1 MENKNLF
8 TNGARLVRRHL
19 RIVVWIFVVNL
30 ILAWFASGPV
40 RTTISPILDHSLSS
54 RRMVH
59 EFDLGA
65 WIELIREPSV
75 PLRSFAAG
83 SLHFSMIFVL
93 YMIFING
100 GVLTVYRE
108 DRKLTKAEF
117 FEMSGA
123 YLWRI
128 VRLVLISCIPFAIL
142 GALFSSLSGWSDMLT
157 SDATNAHT
165 GFWVLLGGGILLWI
179 AFLFVRAWFDLAQSM
194 TVARNDRGMLR
205 NAWNSLVLSLRNAGT
220 LLDDLRWH
228 SRARNRGDGCGL
240 RCICLRS
247 ARAIQ
252 AVVRG
257 AANCGAHRHRCAV
270 VAKGSMH
277 DLVGEARPAV
287 AAPPMFER
295 GPYVVAPIPTPVVP
309 APEQI

>member
-40 RTTISPILDHSLSS
+40 RTTISPILDHSLAS
-54 RRMVH
+54 RRMVD

-142 GALFSSLSGWSDMLT
+142 GALFSSLSGWSDTLT
-157 SDATNAHT
+157 SDATNART

-220 LLDDLRWH
+220 LLMTYVGIHVLGIAAMVAVCVAFVYVPH
-228 SRARNRGDGCGL
+228 ARFRLSFVVLQIVVLID
-240 RCICLRS
+240 I
-247 ARAIQ
+247 
-252 AVVRG
+252 VVRLWQK
-257 AANCGAHRHRCAV
+257 AAC
-270 VAKGSMH
+270 MTWW
-277 DLVGEARPAV
+277 ETRPAV

-295 GPYVVAPIPTPVVP
+295 GPEAVAPIATPVVP

>member
-1 MENKNLF
+1 
-8 TNGARLVRRHL
+8 
-19 RIVVWIFVVNL
+19 VVWIFAVNL
-30 ILAWFASGPV
+30 ILAWFASGTV
-40 RTTISPILDHSLSS
+40 RTSISPMLDHSMAS
-54 RRMVH
+54 RRMVD

-75 PLRSFAAG
+75 SLRSFGAA
-83 SLHFSMIFVL
+83 SLHLSMIFVL

-123 YLWRI
+123 YFWRI

-142 GALFSSLSGWSDMLT
+142 GALFSSVSGWSDTLT
-157 SDATNAHT
+157 NDAANART
-165 GFWVLLGGGILLWI
+165 GFWVLLGGGIFLWI

-205 NAWNSLVLSLRNAGT
+205 NTWHSLVLSIRKGGG
-220 LLDDLRWH
+220 LLLTYIGIH
-228 SRARNRGDGCGL
+228 VLGIAASVAVCVAFVYIPHARFRLSFVVLQIVVLID
-240 RCICLRS
+240 I
-247 ARAIQ
+247 
-252 AVVRG
+252 VVRLWQK
-257 AANCGAHRHRCAV
+257 AACMTWWE
-270 VAKGSMH
+270 S
-277 DLVGEARPAV
+277 RPAV
-287 AAPPMFER
+287 AAPPTFER
-295 GPYVVAPIPTPVVP
+295 APEAVAPPPTVVP